1 MVVYPYLEKFREV
14 GLARFFYCSTA
25 MTHPLIAP
33 ILDLATPI
41 AKDLDL
47 DIVDV
52 AFHTNKIP
60 PVLRIDIR
68 NVQQDT
74 SLDDCE
80 KMSRALEPHLDS
92 TTLISTDYVLEVSS
106 PGVSRQL
113 SSDRDFVAF
122 KGFGVLVTS
131 TEPYEGNQKWQ
142 GRLQGRDETQVH
154 LSQKGRSLSIPRH
167 LVAKVQLDSQA

>member
-25 MTHPLIAP
+25 MTHPLIPP
-33 ILDLATPI
+33 ILDLAIPI
-41 AKDLDL
+41 AETLGLDV
-47 DIVDV
+47 VDA

-68 NVQQDT
+68 NLQQDT

-80 KMSRALEPHLDS
+80 KMSRALEPHLEATS
-92 TTLISTDYVLEVSS
+92 LIPENYVLEVSS

-113 SSDRDFVAF
+113 SSDRDFIAF
-122 KGFGVLVTS
+122 KGFAVLVTS
-131 TEPYEGNQKWQ
+131 TEPYEGHQKWQ
-142 GRLQGRDETQVH
+142 GRLQGRDETQVR

-167 LVAKVQLDSQA
+167 LVAKVQLDSQC